1 MRYQYTIQRPADSEN
16 EIEQAEFLWRF
27 GSWTTCTATCGTG
40 ESSSCG
46 TPGLGHPQRRS
57 RAGRASLYCGCALEI
72 PGSFVSGGLGEGVG
86 GEAASVEVTT
96 LGCPCHAHPPDPMLY
111 QRFAL
116 CSVSCYRAG
125 CSGIRV
131 METKEL

>member
-86 GEAASVEVTT
+86 GKQHLLRSPLLGAPATLTRQTPCFISGLLFARCPVTVLGVPAS
-96 LGCPCHAHPPDPMLY
+96 G
-111 QRFAL
+111 
-116 CSVSCYRAG
+116 
-125 CSGIRV
+125 
-131 METKEL
+131 